1 MTHAPVSS
9 TRPGAKPLTFASYN
23 IHKGVGLDLRR
34 DPRRIV
40 SVISEIAPDAIALQ
54 EADRRFG
61 NRPGV
66 LDLDE
71 IRDRTGLEPV
81 PIASRL
87 GELAHG
93 WHGNLVLLRDAMI
106 EDVRPITLPGLEP
119 RGALMVDMQLSGQ
132 PLRLIA
138 AHLGLLRNSRLLQAQ
153 MLADLQK
160 EGDGRP
166 TILMGDLNEWR
177 RGDRCSLL
185 PLTSFYG
192 QEAQRVASYPA
203 RRPML
208 ALDRIFTCQN
218 AKILDLSPHE
228 TPLSRIASDH
238 LPIKAR
244 IQLGRDTIFAS

>member
-1 MTHAPVSS
+1 MTQPPSLSPAAPLS
-9 TRPGAKPLTFASYN
+9 FASYN
-23 IHKGVGLDLRR
+23 IHKGVGLDMRR

-40 SVISEIAPDAIALQ
+40 NVIAEIAPDAIALQ

-61 NRPGV
+61 ARPGV

-71 IRDRTGLEPV
+71 VQEKTGLSPV
-81 PIASRL
+81 PLTSRL

-93 WHGNLVLLRDAMI
+93 WHGNLILLRDAVV
-106 EDVRPITLPGLEP
+106 EDVRPINLPGLEP
-119 RGALMVDMQLSGQ
+119 RGALMVDMRLAGQ

-177 RGDRCSLL
+177 RGERCSLQ
-185 PLTSFYG
+185 PLTTFYG
-192 QEAQRVASYPA
+192 GEAQRVASYPA
-203 RRPML
+203 RRPVL

-218 AKILDLSPHE
+218 AKILDLSPHA

-244 IQLGRDTIFAS
+244 IQLGRDRA

>member
-1 MTHAPVSS
+1 MTQAPSLPS
-9 TRPGAKPLTFASYN
+9 ALPPLSFASYN
-23 IHKGVGLDLRR
+23 IHKGVGLDMRR

-40 SVISEIAPDAIALQ
+40 NVIAEMAPDAIALQ

-61 NRPGV
+61 SRPGV

-71 IRDRTGLEPV
+71 VKEKTGLTAV
-81 PIASRL
+81 PLTSRL

-93 WHGNLVLLRDAMI
+93 WHGNLVLLRDAVV

-119 RGALMVDMQLSGQ
+119 RGALMVDMQLAGQ

-160 EGDGRP
+160 DGDGRP
-166 TILMGDLNEWR
+166 MILMGDLNEWR
-177 RGDRCSLL
+177 RGERCSLM
-185 PLTSFYG
+185 PLSTFYG
-192 QEAQRVASYPA
+192 QEALRVASYPA

-244 IQLGRDTIFAS
+244 IQLARDGGPQD